1 MKRNNDVDFDE
12 KFSFEEFMDAMNQN
26 KKLAKFILK
35 IADNDLD
42 PFKPIWPI
50 FKPIL
55 INYYIYPRNLITSH
69 Y

>member
-35 IADNDLD
+35 IANNDLD
-42 PFKPIWPI
+42 PFKPI
-50 FKPIL
+50 
-55 INYYIYPRNLITSH
+55 
-69 Y
+69 